1 MAWAKGAGKYFQFQ
15 FILFIFFNILVYQK
29 ITIANGLII
38 SKKYFVIMV
47 IDYPNYFKEKKK
59 IETSRASYSKS
70 VALMHQTTLTV
81 SLYSISSELP
91 APSYDLCLNF
101 AISF

>member
-1 MAWAKGAGKYFQFQ
+1 
-15 FILFIFFNILVYQK
+15 
-29 ITIANGLII
+29 
-38 SKKYFVIMV
+38 MV

-81 SLYSISSELP
+81 SLYSISSELRHQVMIY
-91 APSYDLCLNF
+91 ALTLLFHFSTINLLWLLGKF
-101 AISF
+101 WEGK